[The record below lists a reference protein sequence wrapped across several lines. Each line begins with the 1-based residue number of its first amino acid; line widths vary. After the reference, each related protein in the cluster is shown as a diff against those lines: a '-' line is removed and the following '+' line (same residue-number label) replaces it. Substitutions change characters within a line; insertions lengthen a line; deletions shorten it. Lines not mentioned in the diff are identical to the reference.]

1 VQIQRFRGEERKGR
15 KRQEIRPAKA
25 REKPPENP
33 LGENGRP
40 GNIGPPLQ
48 GSKTAAMPSFFSQP
62 QNAQA
67 PRAEKRPRRF
77 VAHGLERTDDYAW
90 IRAENWREAIR
101 DPTALPHEIRALLEA
116 ENAYA
121 DAALRGL
128 EPLAEKIY
136 EEMVGRVDE
145 TDSDPPAR
153 DGDWLYYSRFRAEGQ
168 HELICRK
175 ALAGGP
181 EQILLDGDERAEGK
195 EFFSLGDAV
204 HSPDH
209 RLLAFACDERGNE
222 LHRIYWRDLDAGA
235 IGEDV
240 VGNSDGTI
248 VWTRDSAGFL
258 YTRMDADFRSSEV
271 YLHRLGA
278 DPSTDRLVFAE
289 KDPAWFVHLRAARS
303 RKMAIVKVSDHD
315 CAENW
320 LIDLDRPEAPARL
333 VLPRRAGLRYEVEPG
348 RDRLFMRTNA
358 DGAFDYKLV
367 SAPLDAFHSG
377 DWREEAPHR
386 PGRMIF
392 NASVFADFLVWLE
405 REDCAPRLVVRH
417 LGDGVEHRLDFA
429 KPCHHLRLQPNY
441 EFERPILR
449 LSYSSLAEPE
459 EIYEY
464 DLGTRERTLL
474 KRQNVPSGHDAA
486 AYETRMVF
494 APAPDGEKVPVS
506 LVARRDRRP
515 GPGPLL
521 LYGYGAY
528 GAALPDSF
536 DESRFSLIDR
546 GFVYAIA
553 HVRGGTEKGSRWY
566 EAGKLGHKANSF
578 TDFIACARH
587 LCALGLTEPGKIVAE
602 GGSAG
607 GMLMGAVA
615 NRAPELFGGILAEVP
630 FVDVVNTMMD
640 ASLPLT
646 PPEWHE
652 WGNPIA
658 DAEAFQRLL
667 SYSPYDNVGAKA
679 YPPMLIEAGLADP
692 RVTYWEPA
700 KWAQVLRERMT
711 GGGPIL
717 LKTNMEAGHGGAAGR
732 FDELEEAALRQAF
745 AVAAVGGE
753 VYP

>member
-1 VQIQRFRGEERKGR
+1 MPSIFSK
-15 KRQEIRPAKA
+15 ALKA
-25 REKPPENP
+25 R
-33 LGENGRP
+33 
-40 GNIGPPLQ
+40 
-48 GSKTAAMPSFFSQP
+48 
-62 QNAQA
+62 A
-67 PRAEKRPRRF
+67 PRAEKRPRRL
-77 VAHGLERTDDYAW
+77 VDHGVERIDDYAW

-101 DPTALPHEIRALLEA
+101 DPAALPKEIRALIEA

-121 DAALRGL
+121 DAALQDL
-128 EPLAEKIY
+128 KPLSEKLY
-136 EEMVGRVDE
+136 EEMAARLDE

-153 DGDWLYYSRFRAEGQ
+153 DGDWLYYSRYRAEGQ

-175 ALAGGP
+175 PAAGGP

-195 EFFSLGDAV
+195 DFFSLGDAV

-209 RLLAFACDERGNE
+209 RLLAFACDERGAE
-222 LHRIYWRDLDAGA
+222 LHRVYWRNLTTGA
-235 IGEDV
+235 EGADV
-240 VGNSDGTI
+240 VENSDGTV
-248 VWTRDSAGFL
+248 VWTRNSSAFL
-258 YTRMDADFRSSEV
+258 YMRMDKDFRSSEV
-271 YLHRLGA
+271 FLHRLGA

-320 LIDLDRPEAPARL
+320 LIDLERPEAPAQL

-348 RDRLFMRTNA
+348 RERLFMRTNA
-358 DGAFDYKLV
+358 DGAFDYKLL
-367 SAPLDAFHSG
+367 SAPLDAFPSG
-377 DWREEAPHR
+377 EWREEVPHR

-392 NASVFADFLVWLE
+392 NASVFADYLVWLE
-405 REDCAPRLVVRH
+405 REDCAPRLMVRR
-417 LGDGVEHRLDFA
+417 LGGGGEHRLDFA
-429 KPCHHLRLQPNY
+429 TPCHHLRLQPNF

-449 LSYSSLAEPE
+449 FSYSSLAEPE
-459 EIYEY
+459 EIFDY
-464 DLGTRERTLL
+464 DLATRKKILV
-474 KRQNVPSGHDAA
+474 KRQNVPSGHHAA
-486 AYETRMVF
+486 DYQTRMVF
-494 APAPDGEKVPVS
+494 APAPDGETVPVS
-506 LVARRDRRP
+506 MVWSRNRKP

-521 LYGYGAY
+521 LYAYGAY
-528 GAALPDSF
+528 GVALPDSF

-566 EAGKLGHKANSF
+566 EAGKLERKANSF
-578 TDFIACARH
+578 SDFIACARH
-587 LCALGLTEPGKIVAE
+587 LCALGLTAPKMIVAE

-607 GMLMGAVA
+607 GMLMGAAV
-615 NRAPELFGGILAEVP
+615 NMAPELFGGVLAEVP
-630 FVDVVNTMMD
+630 FVDVVNTILD

-646 PPEWHE
+646 PPEWRE
-652 WGNPIA
+652 WGNPIE
-658 DAEAFQRLL
+658 DAKVFRRLL
-667 SYSPYDNVGAKA
+667 SFSPYDNVKA
-679 YPPMLIEAGLADP
+679 RDYPPMLIEAGLTDP

-745 AVAAVGGE
+745 AIAAVGGD
-753 VYP
+753 VKV